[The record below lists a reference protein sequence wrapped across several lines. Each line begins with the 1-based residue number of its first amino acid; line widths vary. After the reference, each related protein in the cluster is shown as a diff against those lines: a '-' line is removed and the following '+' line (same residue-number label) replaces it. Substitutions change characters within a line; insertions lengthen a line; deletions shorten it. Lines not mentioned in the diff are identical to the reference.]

1 MIARNQAA
9 VEQHR
14 EKYEEGKTI
23 AERKLFSGKRISE
36 QGGDEYAQG
45 GSHQGYDESN
55 AITFGDLH
63 AALKEIGV
71 SVQRE
76 LSRPEAVAIFCK
88 RCLTGK

>member
-1 MIARNQAA
+1 MEGLGPHHVARNQAA

-55 AITFGDLH
+55 AIAFGDLH
-63 AALKEIGV
+63 TALEKICIRI
-71 SVQRE
+71 Q
-76 LSRPEAVAIFCK
+76 
-88 RCLTGK
+88 